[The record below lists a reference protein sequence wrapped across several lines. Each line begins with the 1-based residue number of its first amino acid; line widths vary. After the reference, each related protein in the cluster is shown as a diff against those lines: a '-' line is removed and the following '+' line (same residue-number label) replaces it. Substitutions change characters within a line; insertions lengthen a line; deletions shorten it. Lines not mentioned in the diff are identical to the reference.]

1 MKKANHLAVF
11 GTGSDVGKSIVAAAL
26 CRSLADRKVNVAP
39 FKAQNM
45 SNNSGITPE
54 GLEMGRAQIVQ
65 SEAARI
71 PPNTDMNP
79 ILLKPTADNAS
90 QVVVNG
96 KVYEDL
102 SAVGYHKRNKYF
114 FKEACSAFDRL
125 SARQEMIVMEGAGSC
140 AEVNLMHTD
149 IVNFRMAAYARAD
162 VVLVADIHKGGVFAQ
177 ILGTL
182 ECLPSEYREMVRGF
196 IVNRFRGDPELFKE
210 GVDWIERKTGKPVFG
225 VLPWY
230 SHFRIDAE
238 DSVEIETCSSINSLD
253 PDLPA
258 IGVIRLPHI
267 SNFTDMHSLSEID
280 GLQVAF
286 VDRPEDLSVFKAVI
300 LPGSKSTRADM
311 EWLDK
316 SGIAESIKR
325 YVRSGGHVLGI
336 CGGYQM
342 LGRFIRDDAG
352 VEGEPGC
359 TNGLGLLNIETSMSP
374 EKTTTRSTF
383 SWDGIKGEGYEIH
396 MGKTRSEEQNPWLLV
411 HRRNDRLIEATDGCR
426 SADGKV
432 AGTYI
437 HGLFD
442 TRKIL
447 EKWLAGIGI
456 SDGRV
461 IKENKQQGRD
471 HVYALLKSHFEE
483 NVDVKRLLESI

>member
-26 CRSLADRKVNVAP
+26 CRFLADRQVNVAP

-65 SEAARI
+65 SEAARLQ
-71 PPNTDMNP
+71 PDTDMNP
-79 ILLKPTADNAS
+79 ILLKPTADSAS

-102 SAVGYHKRNKYF
+102 SAVGYHKRNKLF
-114 FKEACSAFDRL
+114 FQEACAAFDRL
-125 SARQEMIVMEGAGSC
+125 ADKHDRIVIEGAGSC
-140 AEVNLMHTD
+140 AEVNLMQTD

-182 ECLPSEYREMVRGF
+182 ECLPAEYREMVKGF
-196 IVNRFRGDPELFKE
+196 IVNRFRGDPALFEE
-210 GVDWIERKTGKPVFG
+210 GIDWIERKTGKPVFG
-225 VLPWY
+225 VLPWF

-238 DSVEIETCSSINSLD
+238 DSVEIETCSSIHTLA

-316 SGIAESIKR
+316 SGIAKSIKR
-325 YVRSGGHVLGI
+325 YVGSGGHVLGI

-342 LGRFIRDDAG
+342 LGRFMQDDAG
-352 VEGEPGC
+352 VEGTPGC
-359 TNGLGLLNIETSMSP
+359 TKGLGLLKIETSMSP
-374 EKTTTRSTF
+374 EKTTTRSKF
-383 SWDGIKGEGYEIH
+383 SWDGIQGEGYEIH
-396 MGKTRSEEQNPWLLV
+396 MGETKRDEPNPWLLV
-411 HRRNDRLIEATDGCR
+411 HQRNGRTIEEADGCR
-426 SADGKV
+426 SANGKV
-432 AGTYI
+432 VLVFTGP
-437 HGLFD
+437 
-442 TRKIL
+442 
-447 EKWLAGIGI
+447 
-456 SDGRV
+456 
-461 IKENKQQGRD
+461 
-471 HVYALLKSHFEE
+471 
-483 NVDVKRLLESI
+483 